1 MIFLFTIKFFFV
13 RNLKTSYN
21 KYVLSIKNELL
32 IHLMDCQLPNTTEN
46 SFLDGKLNIL
56 QPVKGFRA
64 GLDSVLLAASVN
76 AKPGEKVLEIGA
88 GVGTVLFCLMNRIS
102 GLEATGIEIMEEYH
116 SLSLINAQKN
126 KINANLILG
135 DFFTYGNLKKEIFDQ
150 IFFNPPYYPVSN
162 YKISDNKLLEIAHI
176 EYPGILKKML
186 TFALKRCK
194 PYGYV
199 TLIHR
204 PSRISDILSI
214 FKNVAGDI
222 KILPIVS
229 SNSKNAS
236 RMIIRARKSAK
247 GDTKLLNPLYLYK
260 DSKKMEQK
268 KQYTFEIQNIL
279 RNGHGLNF

>member
-1 MIFLFTIKFFFV
+1 MIFLFTIKIFL
-13 RNLKTSYN
+13 RNLNAFYN
-21 KYVLSIKNELL
+21 KDVLSIKNKLL
-32 IHLMDCQLPNTTEN
+32 IHLMDHQLLNITED
-46 SFLDGKLNIL
+46 SFLDGKLSL
-56 QPVKGFRA
+56 FQPTKGFRA

-116 SLSLINAQKN
+116 SLSLLNAQKN

-194 PYGYV
+194 PYGYI

-260 DSKKMEQK
+260 DSKKMGQK

>member
-1 MIFLFTIKFFFV
+1 MIFLFTIKIFL
-13 RNLKTSYN
+13 RNLNAFYN
-21 KYVLSIKNELL
+21 KDVLSIKNKLL
-32 IHLMDCQLPNTTEN
+32 IHLMDHQLLNITED
-46 SFLDGKLNIL
+46 SFLDGKLSL
-56 QPVKGFRA
+56 FQPTKGFRA

-135 DFFTYGNLKKEIFDQ
+135 DFFTYGNLKKENFDQ

-194 PYGYV
+194 PYGYI

-247 GDTKLLNPLYLYK
+247 GDTKLLNPFYLYK
-260 DSKKMEQK
+260 DSKKMGQK
-268 KQYTFEIQNIL
+268 KKYTFEIQNIL

>member
-1 MIFLFTIKFFFV
+1 MIFLFTIKIFL
-13 RNLKTSYN
+13 RNLNAFYN
-21 KYVLSIKNELL
+21 KDVLSIKNKLL
-32 IHLMDCQLPNTTEN
+32 IHLMDHQLLNITED
-46 SFLDGKLNIL
+46 SFLDGKLSL
-56 QPVKGFRA
+56 FQPKKGFRA

-76 AKPGEKVLEIGA
+76 AKSGEKVLEIGA

-194 PYGYV
+194 PYGYI

-260 DSKKMEQK
+260 DSKKMGQK

>member
-1 MIFLFTIKFFFV
+1 MIFLFTIKIFL
-13 RNLKTSYN
+13 RNLNAFYN
-21 KYVLSIKNELL
+21 KDVLSIKNKLL
-32 IHLMDCQLPNTTEN
+32 IHLMDHQLLNITED
-46 SFLDGKLNIL
+46 SFLDGKLSL
-56 QPVKGFRA
+56 FQPKKGFRA

-194 PYGYV
+194 PYGYI

-214 FKNVAGDI
+214 FKNMAGDI

-260 DSKKMEQK
+260 DSKKMGQK

-279 RNGHGLNF
+279 RNGYGLNF

>member
-1 MIFLFTIKFFFV
+1 
-13 RNLKTSYN
+13 
-21 KYVLSIKNELL
+21 
-32 IHLMDCQLPNTTEN
+32 MDCQLPNITEN
-46 SFLDGKLNIL
+46 SFLDGKLSL
-56 QPVKGFRA
+56 FQPIKGFRA

-76 AKPGEKVLEIGA
+76 AQSGEKVLEIGS
-88 GVGTVLFCLMNRIS
+88 GIGTVLFCLMNRIS

-116 SLSLINAQKN
+116 SLSLINAKRN

-135 DFFTYGNLKKEIFDQ
+135 DFFTYENLKKKIFDQ

-162 YKISDNKLLEIAHI
+162 YKISGHKLLDIANI
-176 EYPGILKKML
+176 EHPGILKKML
-186 TFALKRCK
+186 NFALKRCK
-194 PYGYV
+194 PYGYI

-204 PSRISDILSI
+204 PARISDILSI
-214 FKNVAGDI
+214 LKNEAGDI

-247 GDTKLLNPLYLYK
+247 GDTKLLNPLFLYK
-260 DSKKMEQK
+260 DSKKMGPK
-268 KQYTFEIQNIL
+268 KKYTSEIQNIL

>member
-1 MIFLFTIKFFFV
+1 MIFLFTIKTFV
-13 RNLKTSYN
+13 RNLNTLSN
-21 KYVLSIKNELL
+21 KDVLSIKNKLL
-32 IHLMDCQLPNTTEN
+32 INPMDRQLPNITED
-46 SFLDGKLNIL
+46 SFLDGKLSL
-56 QPVKGFRA
+56 FQPIKGFRA

-76 AKPGEKVLEIGA
+76 AQSGEKVLEIGA

-116 SLSLINAQKN
+116 NLSLINAKRN

-135 DFFTYGNLKKEIFDQ
+135 DFFTYENLKKEIFDQ

-186 TFALKRCK
+186 NFALKRCK
-194 PYGYV
+194 PYGYI

-204 PSRISDILSI
+204 PARISDILSI
-214 FKNVAGDI
+214 LKNGAGDI

-236 RMIIRARKSAK
+236 RIIIRARKSAK
-247 GDTKLLNPLYLYK
+247 GDTKLLNPLFLYK
-260 DSKKMEQK
+260 DSKKMGPK
-268 KQYTFEIQNIL
+268 KKYTSEIQNIL

>member
-1 MIFLFTIKFFFV
+1 MIFLFTIKIFL
-13 RNLKTSYN
+13 RNLNAFYN
-21 KYVLSIKNELL
+21 KDVLSIKNKLL
-32 IHLMDCQLPNTTEN
+32 IHLMDHQLLNITED
-46 SFLDGKLNIL
+46 SFLDGKLSL
-56 QPVKGFRA
+56 FQPKKGFRA

-194 PYGYV
+194 PYGYI

-214 FKNVAGDI
+214 FKNMAGDI

-260 DSKKMEQK
+260 DSKKMGQK